1 MKENMNNLQDI
12 MTVAYDAFNIFPNR
26 PIVMIDTTT
35 LFTYGSIGITAI
47 ILAVATIYDEE
58 PETEPET
65 ESDLANNNS
74 TETPSEIK
82 ESSPESSY
90 VSQLVSPSPAPSP
103 ENTESVGGK
112 KNGKGKKDKNKK
124 KRTKRNRR

>member
-12 MTVAYDAFNIFPNR
+12 MTVAYDALNIFPNR
-26 PIVMIDTTT
+26 PIVMIDTPT

-58 PETEPET
+58 PE
-65 ESDLANNNS
+65 SDLANNNS
-74 TETPSEIK
+74 TETPSERN
-82 ESSPESSY
+82 ESSY
-90 VSQLVSPSPAPSP
+90 ASQLVSPSPAPYP

-112 KNGKGKKDKNKK
+112 KNGKSKKDKNKK
-124 KRTKRNRR
+124 KRTKRNRN

>member
-1 MKENMNNLQDI
+1 MKENMNNLQDF
-12 MTVAYDAFNIFPNR
+12 MTVAYDALNIFPNR
-26 PIVMIDTTT
+26 PIVMIDTPT

-58 PETEPET
+58 PETE
-65 ESDLANNNS
+65 SDLANNNS
-74 TETPSEIK
+74 TETPSETN

-90 VSQLVSPSPAPSP
+90 ASLLPQSFSPSP

-112 KNGKGKKDKNKK
+112 KIGKNGKSKKDKNKK
-124 KRTKRNRR
+124 KRTKRNRN

>member
-1 MKENMNNLQDI
+1 MKENMNNLQDF
-12 MTVAYDAFNIFPNR
+12 MTVAYDALNIFPNR
-26 PIVMIDTTT
+26 PIVMIDTPT

-58 PETEPET
+58 PETE
-65 ESDLANNNS
+65 SDLANNNS
-74 TETPSEIK
+74 TETPSETN

-90 VSQLVSPSPAPSP
+90 ASQLVSPSPTPSP

-112 KNGKGKKDKNKK
+112 KIGKNGKSKRDKNKK
-124 KRTKRNRR
+124 KRTKRNRN

>member
-1 MKENMNNLQDI
+1 MNNLQDI
-12 MTVAYDAFNIFPNR
+12 MTAVYDAFDIFPNR
-26 PIVMIDTTT
+26 PIVMIDTPT

-58 PETEPET
+58 PKP

-74 TETPSEIK
+74 TKTPSEK
-82 ESSPESSY
+82 NKSSFASLLPQSF
-90 VSQLVSPSPAPSP
+90 SPSPAPSP

-112 KNGKGKKDKNKK
+112 KKGKGKKDKNKK
-124 KRTKRNRR
+124 KRTKRNRN